1 MKKHTSIFTLFL
13 ALLTGVF
20 GYSQNNIY
28 TVLDKNTNDNNLGL
42 HQALNRNLDTLIL
55 KSDQQILR
63 VRFLSH
69 AQKETISVDV
79 VSKIVRV
86 PLHHFDKGRYTIAV
100 YNGSKIVVLGF
111 NRLLTIDKP
120 EDIELD
126 LEKSILIAS
135 LPLEELK
142 SKGLDKLIIK
152 ANSVRH
158 NGTNNSTPRV
168 AVASNALQEKSTPA
182 LKNDHLENKKL
193 EPLKSTTEDINT
205 FSAENKSASKIQ
217 YSITAKK
224 EVGREMETREE
235 FRQRSV
241 RPNGKKYD

>member
-13 ALLTGVF
+13 ALLIGVF

-28 TVLDKNTNDNNLGL
+28 TVLEKNTNDNNLGL
-42 HQALNRNLDTLIL
+42 KQALNRNLDTLIL

-63 VRFLSH
+63 IRFLSH
-69 AQKETISVDV
+69 VQEETISVDV

-86 PLHHFDKGRYTIAV
+86 PLYHFDKGRYTIAV
-100 YNGSKIVVLGF
+100 YNGPKIVVLGF

-126 LEKSILIAS
+126 LEKSILRAS
-135 LPLEELK
+135 LPLAELI
-142 SKGLDKLIIK
+142 SKGLDRPIKK
-152 ANSVRH
+152 ANTVRH
-158 NGTNNSTPRV
+158 NGANNSTPRV
-168 AVASNALQEKSTPA
+168 TVATNSLQEKSTTILKDNRIENKELEL
-182 LKNDHLENKKL
+182 LKNTAEVVT
-193 EPLKSTTEDINT
+193 PIPT
-205 FSAENKSASKIQ
+205 ENKSANKIQ
-217 YSITAKK
+217 YSITVKK

>member
-1 MKKHTSIFTLFL
+1 MKKHTSIFIFFL
-13 ALLTGVF
+13 VLLIGVF
-20 GYSQNNIY
+20 GYSQNNIN

-42 HQALNRNLDTLIL
+42 EQKLSRNLDTLIL

-69 AQKETISVDV
+69 AQKETITVDV
-79 VSKIVRV
+79 VSKIVNV

-135 LPLEELK
+135 LPLAELK
-142 SKGLDKLIIK
+142 SKGLDRPIKK